1 LGRRQREQNWHPEAL
16 PVMKVT
22 ANSRRQNTRF
32 TTSAETTVIKEAQ
45 KVLLITLL
53 AGTVASGQEIPKDTE
68 MHTTQSGL
76 SYSILQQGEETI
88 SPKATD
94 TVTVH
99 YTGWLTDGTQFDSS
113 RDRSQPA
120 QFKLM
125 QVIPGWSEGL
135 ALMHVGDRYKLTIPY
150 GLAYGES
157 GRPPVIPPKSDLIF
171 DVELLGIEAGPVLPE
186 FIVPGSKAISLA
198 DGVRYE
204 VVTAGHGEPGS
215 ADAIIAIDFTV
226 WDGQG
231 KVLDSSLLAGRPLKA
246 PVAQLPLPFL
256 KSAASVVKEGG
267 EYRFFVPAGQG
278 IPAHDGKGENSVW
291 HLAVKSLQAPLPLPK
306 FDDLAKGA
314 IEKTESGLQYRI
326 TKQGTGAAPKMG
338 ESVTVHYAGWLT
350 DGTVFDSSYSRAEP
364 ASFALGRVI
373 QGWNEGLQLMKE
385 GGQAYF
391 RIPADLAYGSRGAP
405 PKIGPD
411 ATLVFFIDLQK
422 VGS

>member
-1 LGRRQREQNWHPEAL
+1 
-16 PVMKVT
+16 M
-22 ANSRRQNTRF
+22 
-32 TTSAETTVIKEAQ
+32 TVIKEARTA
-45 KVLLITLL
+45 LLMTLL
-53 AGTVASGQEIPKDTE
+53 AGAAAAGQGIPKDTE
-68 MHTTQSGL
+68 MHTTTSGL
-76 SYSILQQGEETI
+76 KYSVLHKGEGTT

-94 TVTVH
+94 TVTVQ

-113 RDRSQPA
+113 RDRGQPA

-135 ALMHVGDRYKLTIPY
+135 ALMHVGDRYKLTIPFD
-150 GLAYGES
+150 LAYGES

-171 DVELLGIEAGPVLPE
+171 DVELLGIEPGPVLPE
-186 FIVPGSKAISLA
+186 FAMPGANAKSLPE
-198 DGVRYE
+198 GVRYE
-204 VVTAGHGEPGS
+204 VLKAGHGDAGA
-215 ADAIIAIDFTV
+215 ADAIIALDFTV
-226 WDGQG
+226 WNSEG
-231 KVLDSSLLAGRPLKA
+231 KVLDSSLLAGHPLKA

-256 KSAASVVKEGG
+256 QAAASVVKAGG

-278 IPAHDGKGENSVW
+278 IPSPDGKGEDSVW
-291 HLAVKSLQAPLPLPK
+291 NLAVTSLQSPLPLPK
-306 FDDLAKGA
+306 FDDLSKGKT
-314 IEKTESGLQYRI
+314 ETTESGLQYRI
-326 TKQGTGAAPKMG
+326 IKKGTGASPKMG
-338 ESVTVHYAGWLT
+338 DKVTVHYAGWLT

-373 QGWNEGLQLMKE
+373 PGWNEGLQLMQE

-411 ATLVFFIDLQK
+411 ATLIFFVDLQK